1 MAKCRI
7 LLNQLFMQL
16 ETYSF
21 IKRPA
26 SYYYEFFSDGPNGN
40 FKKVVEFYK
49 LEEYE
54 EEVYNLAFGDWDE
67 KYHHIDDL
75 AVTNNSDRDKVL
87 ATVAA
92 TVIEFMKD
100 HPQAIIL
107 ARGITMSRTR
117 LYQMGIAR
125 LWDQISLQFEIQG
138 NINSEWEL
146 FQKGVN
152 YDAFLLKGK

>member
-1 MAKCRI
+1 
-7 LLNQLFMQL
+7 MQL
-16 ETYSF
+16 EIYSF
-21 IKRPA
+21 LKRPA

-40 FKKVVEFYK
+40 IKKVVEFYK

-67 KYHHIDDL
+67 KDHHFDDL
-75 AVTNNSDRDKVL
+75 AITNNSDRDKVL

-92 TVIEFMKD
+92 TVMEFLQD
-100 HPQAIIL
+100 HPKAIIL
-107 ARGITMSRTR
+107 ARGSTKSRTR

-125 LWDQISLQFEIQG
+125 LWDQISLLFEIQG
-138 NINSEWEL
+138 NINSVWQP

-152 YDAFLLKGK
+152 FDAFLLKVK

>member
-1 MAKCRI
+1 
-7 LLNQLFMQL
+7 MQL

-40 FKKVVEFYK
+40 IKKVVEFYK
-49 LEEYE
+49 LENYE
-54 EEVYNLAFGDWDE
+54 EDVYNLAFGDWDE
-67 KYHHIDDL
+67 KDRQIDDL
-75 AVTNNSDRDKVL
+75 AISNNSDREKVL

-92 TVIEFMKD
+92 TVLEFMKD

-107 ARGITMSRTR
+107 ARGSTKSRTR
-117 LYQMGIAR
+117 LYQMGITKM
-125 LWDQISLQFEIQG
+125 WHEISLLFEIQG
-138 NINSEWEL
+138 NINSVWQP

-152 YDAFLLKGK
+152 FDGFLLRVK

>member
-1 MAKCRI
+1 
-7 LLNQLFMQL
+7 MQL

-26 SYYYEFFSDGPNGN
+26 SYYYEFYSNGPNGN
-40 FKKVVEFYK
+40 IKKVVEFYK

-54 EEVYNLAFGDWDE
+54 EEVYNLAFGDWDD
-67 KYHHIDDL
+67 KDQHFDDL
-75 AVTNNSDRDKVL
+75 AITNNSDRDKVL

-92 TVIEFMKD
+92 TVFEFMED
-100 HPQAIIL
+100 HPRAIIL
-107 ARGITMSRTR
+107 AWGSTKSRTR

-125 LWDQISLQFEIQG
+125 LWDQISLLFEIQG
-138 NINSEWEL
+138 NINSTWQP

-152 YDAFLLKGK
+152 FDAFLLKAK

>member
-1 MAKCRI
+1 
-7 LLNQLFMQL
+7 MQL

-26 SYYYEFFSDGPNGN
+26 SYYYEFYSDGPNGKI
-40 FKKVVEFYK
+40 KKVVEFYRLQEHK
-49 LEEYE
+49 ED
-54 EEVYNLAFGDWDE
+54 VYNLAFGDWDDD
-67 KYHHIDDL
+67 KHHINDL
-75 AVTNNSDRDKVL
+75 AITNNSDRDKVL

-92 TVIEFMKD
+92 TVLEFMKD

-107 ARGITMSRTR
+107 AMGSTKSRTR

-125 LWDQISLQFEIQG
+125 ILDQISLLFEIQG
-138 NINSEWEL
+138 YVNDKWQP

-152 YDAFLLKGK
+152 FEAFLLKGK

>member
-1 MAKCRI
+1 
-7 LLNQLFMQL
+7 MQL

-26 SYYYEFFSDGPNGN
+26 IHYYEFFSDGPNGSI
-40 FKKVVEFYK
+40 KKVVEFYR

-54 EEVYNLAFGDWDE
+54 EEVYNLAFGDWGE
-67 KYHHIDDL
+67 KDHHIDDL
-75 AVTNNSDRDKVL
+75 VITNNSDRDKVL

-92 TVIEFMKD
+92 TILQFMKD

-107 ARGITMSRTR
+107 ATGSTKSRTR

-125 LWDQISLQFEIQG
+125 TWDQISLLFEIQG
-138 NINSEWEL
+138 YVNSVWQP
-146 FQKGVN
+146 FQRGVN
-152 YDAFLLKGK
+152 FDAFLLRGK

>member
-1 MAKCRI
+1 
-7 LLNQLFMQL
+7 MQL

-26 SYYYEFFSDGPNGN
+26 TYYYEFCSDGPNGSI
-40 FKKVVEFYK
+40 KKVVEFYK

-67 KYHHIDDL
+67 KDHHIDDL
-75 AVTNNSDRDKVL
+75 AITNNSDRDKVL

-92 TVIEFMKD
+92 SVMEFMKD

-107 ARGITMSRTR
+107 ARGSTRSRTR

-125 LWDQISLQFEIQG
+125 IWDQISLLFEIQG
-138 NINSEWEL
+138 NINSAWQP
-146 FQKGVN
+146 FQKGIN
-152 YDAFLLKGK
+152 FDAFLLKGK

>member
-1 MAKCRI
+1 
-7 LLNQLFMQL
+7 MQL

-40 FKKVVEFYK
+40 IKKVVEFYK
-49 LEEYE
+49 LDGYE

-67 KYHHIDDL
+67 KDHHIDDL
-75 AVTNNSDRDKVL
+75 ANTNNLDRDKVL

-92 TVIEFMKD
+92 TVMEFMKD
-100 HPQAIIL
+100 HPRAIIL
-107 ARGITMSRTR
+107 ARGSTRSRTR

-125 LWDQISLQFEIQG
+125 IWDQISLLFEIQG
-138 NINSEWEL
+138 NINSTWQP

-152 YDAFLLKGK
+152 FDAFLLKGK